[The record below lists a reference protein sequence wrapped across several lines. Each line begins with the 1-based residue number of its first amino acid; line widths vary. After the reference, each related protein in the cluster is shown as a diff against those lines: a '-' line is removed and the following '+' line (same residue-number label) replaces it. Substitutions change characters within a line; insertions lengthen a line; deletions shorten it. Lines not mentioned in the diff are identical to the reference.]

1 MGQRLANVPVALLL
15 LAQTVPFWR
24 KLDETDCDNLAGG
37 CIRIRQELAMALVM
51 LVCVTTAALCLWNAA
66 SPVGKSQHPRWRHGV
81 LLGSATLLLVIWIVN
96 PMGNLDNRFSGWLS
110 GATVLPVRWRL
121 PAAAAR
127 PARVVFLPASLSPTS
142 ERQGVHE

>member
-1 MGQRLANVPVALLL
+1 MPLTTVAARQRDRSLSEAPVAHGHTLGPWVLGK
-15 LAQTVPFWR
+15 W
-24 KLDETDCDNLAGG
+24 G
-37 CIRIRQELAMALVM
+37 IM
-51 LVCVTTAALCLWNAA
+51 LVCVTTAASCLWNAA

-110 GATVLPVRWRL
+110 GATVLPVGWRL

-142 ERQGVHE
+142 ERQDVHE